1 MNEKPTQTNS
11 SFFFGELAKR
21 GKLSKRGGNRLI
33 KQQKPRTFLDRLK
46 QEGKGRERGEEK
58 RREVKRSEEI

>member
-33 KQQKPRTFLDRLK
+33 KQQKPRTFFRQIEAGGK
-46 QEGKGRERGEEK
+46 GEGKGRREE
-58 RREVKRSEEI
+58 KRSEEK